1 MFKNYLRSA
10 WRNMMRSKLYTL
22 INIICLTVGITGAII
37 IALYLNHELSYDIH
51 HENHRSIYRMEGI
64 YTIGGGGNH
73 LAITAFPL
81 GPALKLEF
89 SEIKEYVR
97 FFSIDDALVRIEDR
111 EFLEQD
117 FVFTDSTLFEVF
129 THRFIYGS
137 PQGALAE
144 PNTAVLSLSVSR
156 RFFGDEDPVGKTFE
170 VNNQTYMVTGVVE
183 DLPETT
189 HLRYNGM
196 LAMHS
201 ANNQQFAYSLD
212 PQLFWNI
219 NMNYTYVQLH
229 DGAEMETVLNNMEA
243 FNEKYIDPVGGFI
256 GGSMTFVATPLRDT
270 HFTRVLMAASTG
282 NKTTLLIFTVVAVFL
297 VVIAAV
303 NYTNLATARA
313 SKRAREIGLRKV
325 SGATRKQMITQFL
338 SESILVAVISLLIS
352 LLLVQIL
359 LPGFN
364 TLADINLSLSH
375 MLQGKI
381 LVQIIAITLVTGLIS
396 GAYPAFFLSRMK
408 PVDIMKT
415 NLPGKGG
422 SALLRKVLVV
432 FQFVISVVLIAG
444 TITVEKQ
451 LRFLQNKDMG
461 FNPDN
466 RMVVTFQARDARDRI
481 ETIENTI
488 RQNPSVISTAK
499 TMSVPGLGANLNA
512 VKVEME
518 GEMADGTISSYYVDH
533 AFIDVMEID
542 LLEGRGFDRELR
554 ADVNSA
560 ILVNEAA
567 VRRYGW
573 HDDPIGKRIQ
583 WNFNEEGVPQ
593 TTLQVVGVF
602 RDFNFLTLE
611 NPIDPMMMVLPE
623 NIFFYRA
630 IIVEYIPGRESEVT
644 AFLEETA
651 RTFEPSRLPSVH
663 PLYHGFRN
671 QFESEEKLGRIF
683 RVFALVCIMISFLGL
698 FGLSSFTTEQRKKEI
713 GVRKVLGSS
722 GWSILML
729 FYKDF
734 TVLVL
739 IASVIAGPLAYLL
752 MSRWLQGF
760 VYQIQM
766 GLGPILL
773 SALLSLIIAILTVTY
788 HTFMAARMNPVEAVK
803 AE

>member
-1 MFKNYLRSA
+1 MFRNYLKSA

-22 INIICLTVGITGAII
+22 INIFCLTVGISGAII
-37 IALYLNHELSYDIH
+37 IALYLNHELSYDTH
-51 HENHRSIYRMEGI
+51 HENHSSIYRLEGN
-64 YTIGGGGNH
+64 YTIGGSGNH

-81 GPALKLEF
+81 GPAFKQEF

-97 FFSIDDALVRIEDR
+97 FFTQEDLLVRIADR

-117 FVFTDSTLFEVF
+117 FVFTDSTLFDVF
-129 THRFIYGS
+129 THRFVYGG

-156 RFFGDEDPVGKTFE
+156 KFFGDEDPVGKTFE
-170 VNNQTYMVTGVVE
+170 ANGQTYMVNGVVE
-183 DLPETT
+183 DLPENT
-189 HLRYNGM
+189 HMWYNGM
-196 LAMHS
+196 LAIHS
-201 ANNQQFAYSLD
+201 GNNQFAYSLD

-219 NMNYTYVQLH
+219 NMNYTYVQVH
-229 DGAEMETVLNNMEA
+229 EGADIESVLGNMEA

-256 GGSMTFVATPLRDT
+256 GGTMEFLSTPLRDT
-270 HFTRVLMAASTG
+270 HFTKVQLASKTG
-282 NKTTLLIFTVVAVFL
+282 NKTTLLIFAVVAVFL

-325 SGATRKQMITQFL
+325 SGATRGQMVTQFL
-338 SESILVAVISLLIS
+338 SESIMVAVISLMIS
-352 LLLVQIL
+352 LLVVEIL

-364 TLADINLSLSH
+364 TLADKNLSLGH
-375 MLQGKI
+375 I
-381 LVQIIAITLVTGLIS
+381 LEGRILFQVVLIALATGVIS
-396 GAYPAFFLSRMK
+396 GIYPAFFLSRME
-408 PVDIMKT
+408 PSAIMKA
-415 NLPGKGG
+415 NLPNKGG
-422 SALLRKVLVV
+422 SATLRKALVV
-432 FQFVISVVLIAG
+432 FQFVISIILIAG

-451 LRFLQNKDMG
+451 LRFLQDKDMG
-461 FNPDN
+461 FNTDN

-481 ETIENTI
+481 ETIEQTI
-488 RQNPSVISTAK
+488 RQNPSVLNTTK
-499 TMSVPGLGANLNA
+499 TNAIPGLGANLHA

-518 GEMADGTISSYYVDH
+518 GEIADGTVSSYFIDH
-533 AFIDVMEID
+533 AFMDVMEIE
-542 LLEGRGFDRELR
+542 LLEGRQFDPGLR
-554 ADVNSA
+554 ADVNAA

-567 VRRYGW
+567 VRRFGW

-602 RDFNFLTLE
+602 KDFNYLTLE
-611 NPIDPMMMVLPE
+611 NPIDPLMMLLPE
-623 NIFFYRA
+623 NIFVYRA
-630 IIVEYIPGRESEVT
+630 IIVEYLPGRESEVT

-651 RTFEPSRLPSVH
+651 RTFEPARLPSVH
-663 PLYHGFRN
+663 PLNHGFRD

-683 RVFALVCIMISFLGL
+683 RIFALVCIIISFLGL

-722 GWSILML
+722 GWSILWL

-734 TVLVL
+734 SILVL
-739 IASVIAGPLAYLL
+739 IASVIAGPLAWLL
-752 MSRWLQGF
+752 MSRWLEGF
-760 VYQIQM
+760 TYQVSM

-773 SALLSLIIAILTVTY
+773 SALLSMAIAILTVSY
-788 HTFMAARMNPVEAVK
+788 HTFMAARMNPVDAIR

>member
-1 MFKNYLRSA
+1 MFRNYLKSA

-22 INIICLTVGITGAII
+22 INIFCLTVGISGAII
-37 IALYLNHELSYDIH
+37 IALYLNHELSYDTH
-51 HENHRSIYRMEGI
+51 HENHRSIYRIEGV
-64 YTIGGGGNH
+64 YTIGGSDNH
-73 LAITAFPL
+73 LAITPFPL
-81 GPALKLEF
+81 GQALKLDF
-89 SEIKEYVR
+89 SDIKEYVR
-97 FFSIDDALVRIEDR
+97 FFSQEDLVVRIDDR

-117 FVFTDSTLFEVF
+117 FVFTDSTLFNVF
-129 THRFIYGS
+129 THRFIYGG

-144 PNTAVLSLSVSR
+144 PNTAVLSLTVSR
-156 RFFGDEDPVGKTFE
+156 KFFGEEDPVGKTFE
-170 VNNQTYMVTGVVE
+170 ANGQTYMVHGVVE
-183 DLPETT
+183 DLPENT
-189 HLRYNGM
+189 HMWYNGM

-201 ANNQQFAYSLD
+201 GDNQFAYSLD

-229 DGAEMETVLNNMEA
+229 EGADMESVFGDMEA

-256 GGSMTFVATPLRDT
+256 GGTMEFLFTPLRDT
-270 HFTRVLMAASTG
+270 HFTTVQLAPRTG
-282 NKTTLLIFTVVAVFL
+282 NKTTLLIFAVVAVFL

-325 SGATRKQMITQFL
+325 SGATRGQMVTQFL

-352 LLLVQIL
+352 LLVVELL

-364 TLADINLSLSH
+364 TLADKNLSLGH
-375 MLQGKI
+375 LFDGKI
-381 LVQIIAITLVTGLIS
+381 FIQVVLITLATGVIS
-396 GAYPAFFLSRMK
+396 GIYPAFFLSRME
-408 PVDIMKT
+408 PAEAMKA
-415 NLPGKGG
+415 NQSNKGG
-422 SALLRKVLVV
+422 SARLRKALVV

-451 LRFLQNKDMG
+451 LRFLQDKDMG
-461 FNPDN
+461 FTTEN

-488 RQNPSVISTAK
+488 RQNPSVVSTTKGTAI
-499 TMSVPGLGANLNA
+499 PGLGANLHA

-518 GEMADGTISSYYVDH
+518 GEMADGTISSYHVDH
-533 AFIDVMEID
+533 DFLDMMGIE
-542 LLEGRGFDRELR
+542 LLEGRSFDRELR

-567 VRRYGW
+567 VRRFGW

-593 TTLQVVGVF
+593 TTLQVVGVVK
-602 RDFNFLTLE
+602 DFNFLTLE
-611 NPIDPMMMVLPE
+611 NPIDPLMLLLPE
-623 NIFFYRA
+623 NTFFYRA
-630 IIVEYIPGRESEVT
+630 IFVEYLPGRENEVT

-651 RTFEPSRLPSVH
+651 RTFEPARLPSVN
-663 PLYHGFRN
+663 PLNYGFRN

-683 RVFALVCIMISFLGL
+683 RIFALVCIIISFLGL

-722 GWSILML
+722 GWSILWL

-734 TVLVL
+734 SILVL
-739 IASVIAGPLAYLL
+739 IASVIAAPVAWLA
-752 MSRWLQGF
+752 MSRWLEGF
-760 VYQIQM
+760 TYQIDM

-773 SALLSLIIAILTVTY
+773 SALLSMAIAVLTVSY
-788 HTFMAARMNPVEAVK
+788 HTFMAARMNPVDAIR
-803 AE
+803 AQ